1 MTWIETLS
9 GKPINH
15 WRPSSPTAS
24 HQLVSRAAAQAKL
37 RAIRSHLRFPGGADI
52 RVVSSNNGSDRANFK
67 GPAKR
72 FSRNAPRNWSATAG
86 QRPERRL
93 RRAVDGVLFSSC
105 SRVTTLSLSANWS
118 SIGFPVRRD
127 SLFVV
132 AFVEPYDGARGAA
145 ARADSASA
153 RSRQHVMAAAIVPAH
168 QIGLDGPL
176 TEHHRHRILNVSR
189 RDIAMQ
195 VDLR

>member
-1 MTWIETLS
+1 MFARRCAGKTPRNPLS
-9 GKPINH
+9 F
-15 WRPSSPTAS
+15 A
-24 HQLVSRAAAQAKL
+24 V
-37 RAIRSHLRFPGGADI
+37 PGRADI
-52 RVVSSNNGSDRANFK
+52 RVVSSNYGSDRANFK

-72 FSRNAPRNWSATAG
+72 FKPKRPAKLERN
-86 QRPERRL
+86 QR
-93 RRAVDGVLFSSC
+93 GVLFSSC

-118 SIGFPVRRD
+118 SIGFPARRD

-132 AFVEPYDGARGAA
+132 AFVEPYDDARGAA
-145 ARADSASA
+145 APADSASA

-189 RDIAMQ
+189 RDIAMRI
-195 VDLR
+195 DLR